1 MKAMT
6 VEQSLPIGKVVKA
19 HGLSGHL
26 KVLPYGETFSTL
38 SAEEK
43 ITANLPDGTSL
54 TLTVAEIS
62 PHQKTF
68 LLISREI
75 GTVEEAHRLVGAELC
90 VPESRLPPTAPD
102 EFYWYQLIGLEV
114 VNTEGQKLGTLEEII
129 ETGSNDVYVVRRGR
143 EEILVPAIEEVVRDV
158 DLQRR
163 LMTVD
168 LPETH

>member
-1 MKAMT
+1 MKAMII
-6 VEQSLPIGKVVKA
+6 EPSLPIGKVVKA
-19 HGLSGHL
+19 HGLKGHL

>member
-1 MKAMT
+1 MKAMII
-6 VEQSLPIGKVVKA
+6 EPSLPIGKVVKA
-19 HGLSGHL
+19 HGLRGHL

-38 SAEEK
+38 SVEEK
-43 ITANLPDGTSL
+43 ITANLPDGSSL
-54 TLTVAEIS
+54 TLTVVEIR

-75 GTVEEAHRLVGAELC
+75 DTVEEAHLLVGAELC
-90 VPESRLPPTAPD
+90 VPESRLPPTASG

>member
-1 MKAMT
+1 MKAMII
-6 VEQSLPIGKVVKA
+6 EPSLPIGKVVKA
-19 HGLSGHL
+19 HGLKGHL

-90 VPESRLPPTAPD
+90 VPESRLPPTDPG

>member
-1 MKAMT
+1 MKAMIIKP
-6 VEQSLPIGKVVKA
+6 SLSIGKVVKA
-19 HGLSGHL
+19 HGLRGHL

-43 ITANLPDGTSL
+43 ITANLSDGTSF
-54 TLTVAEIS
+54 TLTVAEIR

-68 LLISREI
+68 LLMCYEI
-75 GTVEEAHRLVGAELC
+75 GTAEQASRLVGAELC
-90 VPESRLPPTAPD
+90 VPESRLPPTASG

-129 ETGSNDVYVVRRGR
+129 ETGSNDVYVVRQGR
-143 EEILVPAIEEVVRDV
+143 EEILVPAIEEVVREV
-158 DLQRR
+158 DLHRR

-168 LPETH
+168 LPETQ

>member
-1 MKAMT
+1 MKAMII
-6 VEQSLPIGKVVKA
+6 EPSLPIGKVVKA
-19 HGLSGHL
+19 HGLKGHL

-114 VNTEGQKLGTLEEII
+114 VNTEGQQLGTLEEII

>member
-1 MKAMT
+1 MKAMII
-6 VEQSLPIGKVVKA
+6 EPSLPIGKVGKA
-19 HGLSGHL
+19 HGLRGHL

-68 LLISREI
+68 LLMSREI
-75 GTVEEAHRLVGAELC
+75 VTVEEAHRLVGAELC

-114 VNTEGQKLGTLEEII
+114 VDTEGQKLGTLEEII

>member
-1 MKAMT
+1 MKAMII
-6 VEQSLPIGKVVKA
+6 EPSLPIGKVVKA
-19 HGLSGHL
+19 HGLKGHL

-114 VNTEGQKLGTLEEII
+114 VDTEGQKLGTLEEII

>member
-1 MKAMT
+1 MKAMI
-6 VEQSLPIGKVVKA
+6 VDPSLPIGKVIKA
-19 HGLSGHL
+19 HGLRGHL

-38 SAEEK
+38 CVEEK
-43 ITANLPDGTSL
+43 ITANLPDGSSL
-54 TLTVAEIS
+54 TLTVAEIR

-68 LLISREI
+68 LLMSREI
-75 GTVEEAHRLVGAELC
+75 ATVEEAHRLVGAELC

>member
-1 MKAMT
+1 MKAMI
-6 VEQSLPIGKVVKA
+6 VDPSLPIGKVIKA
-19 HGLSGHL
+19 HGLRGHL

-38 SAEEK
+38 CAEEK
-43 ITANLPDGTSL
+43 ITANLPDGSSL
-54 TLTVAEIS
+54 TLTVAEIR

-68 LLISREI
+68 LLMSREI
-75 GTVEEAHRLVGAELC
+75 ETVEEAHRLVGAELC
-90 VPESRLPPTAPD
+90 VPESRLPPTDPG

-114 VNTEGQKLGTLEEII
+114 VNSEGERLGILEEII
-129 ETGSNDVYVVRRGR
+129 ETGSNDVYVVRRGK
-143 EEILVPAIEEVVRDV
+143 EETLIPAIEEVVLEV

>member
-1 MKAMT
+1 MKAMIS
-6 VEQSLPIGKVVKA
+6 EPSLPIGKVVKA
-19 HGLSGHL
+19 HGLRGHL

-38 SAEEK
+38 SVEEK

-54 TLTVAEIS
+54 TLTVAEIR
-62 PHQKTF
+62 PHQRTF
-68 LLISREI
+68 LLVSPEV
-75 GTVEEAHRLVGAELC
+75 GTVEEAYRLVGAELC
-90 VPESRLPPTAPD
+90 VPESRLPPTAPG

-143 EEILVPAIEEVVRDV
+143 EEILVPAIEEVVRHV
-158 DLQRR
+158 DLQMR

-168 LPETH
+168 LPETQ

>member
-1 MKAMT
+1 MKAMII
-6 VEQSLPIGKVVKA
+6 EPSLPIGKVVKA
-19 HGLSGHL
+19 HGLKGHL

-38 SAEEK
+38 SVEEK

-90 VPESRLPPTAPD
+90 VPESRLPPTAPG

>member
-1 MKAMT
+1 MKAMII
-6 VEQSLPIGKVVKA
+6 EPSLPIGKVVKA
-19 HGLSGHL
+19 HGLKGHL

-68 LLISREI
+68 LLMSREI
-75 GTVEEAHRLVGAELC
+75 GTVEEAQRLVGAELC

>member
-1 MKAMT
+1 MKAMI
-6 VEQSLPIGKVVKA
+6 VDPSLPIGKVIKT
-19 HGLSGHL
+19 HGLRGHL

-54 TLTVAEIS
+54 TLTVAETR

-75 GTVEEAHRLVGAELC
+75 DSVEEAHHLVGAELC
-90 VPESRLPPTAPD
+90 VPESRLPPTESN

-114 VNTEGQKLGTLEEII
+114 VDTEGQKLGTLEEII

-143 EEILVPAIEEVVRDV
+143 EEILVPAIEEVVREV

>member
-1 MKAMT
+1 
-6 VEQSLPIGKVVKA
+6 V
-19 HGLSGHL
+19 
-26 KVLPYGETFSTL
+26 
-38 SAEEK
+38 
-43 ITANLPDGTSL
+43 
-54 TLTVAEIS
+54 
-62 PHQKTF
+62 
-68 LLISREI
+68 I

-90 VPESRLPPTAPD
+90 VPESRLPP

>member
-1 MKAMT
+1 MKAMII
-6 VEQSLPIGKVVKA
+6 EPSLPIGKVVKA
-19 HGLSGHL
+19 HGLKGHL

-143 EEILVPAIEEVVRDV
+143 EEILVPAIEEVIRDV

>member
-1 MKAMT
+1 MKAMI
-6 VEQSLPIGKVVKA
+6 VDPSLPIGKVIKT
-19 HGLSGHL
+19 HGLRGHL

-54 TLTVAEIS
+54 TLTVAEIR

-75 GTVEEAHRLVGAELC
+75 DSVEEAHHLVGAELC
-90 VPESRLPPTAPD
+90 VPESRLPPTESN

-114 VNTEGQKLGTLEEII
+114 VDTEGQKLGTLEEII

-143 EEILVPAIEEVVRDV
+143 EEILVPAIEEVVREV

>member
-1 MKAMT
+1 MKAMII
-6 VEQSLPIGKVVKA
+6 EPSLPIGKVVKA
-19 HGLSGHL
+19 HGLKGHL

-129 ETGSNDVYVVRRGR
+129 ETGSNDVYVVRRGK
-143 EEILVPAIEEVVRDV
+143 EEILVPAIEEVVLDV

>member
-1 MKAMT
+1 MKAMII
-6 VEQSLPIGKVVKA
+6 EPSLPIGKVVKA
-19 HGLSGHL
+19 HGLKGHL

-68 LLISREI
+68 LLMSREI

-90 VPESRLPPTAPD
+90 VPESRLPPTD
-102 EFYWYQLIGLEV
+102 SGEFYWYQLIGLEV

>member
-1 MKAMT
+1 MKSMIVDPA
-6 VEQSLPIGKVVKA
+6 LPIGKVVKE
-19 HGLSGHL
+19 HGLRGHL

-54 TLTVAEIS
+54 TLTVAEIR

-68 LLISREI
+68 LLMSREI
-75 GTVEEAHRLVGAELC
+75 DTVEEARRLVGAELC
-90 VPESRLPPTAPD
+90 VPESRLPPTEPD

-114 VNTEGQKLGTLEEII
+114 VNSQGQKLGILEEII
-129 ETGSNDVYVVRRGR
+129 ETGSNDVYVVRRGKK
-143 EEILVPAIEEVVRDV
+143 EILVPATEEVVREV

>member
-1 MKAMT
+1 MKAMII
-6 VEQSLPIGKVVKA
+6 EPSLPIGKVVKA
-19 HGLSGHL
+19 HGLKGHL

-90 VPESRLPPTAPD
+90 VPESRLPPTDPG

-114 VNTEGQKLGTLEEII
+114 VNSEGERLGILEEII
-129 ETGSNDVYVVRRGR
+129 ETGSNDVYVVRRGK
-143 EEILVPAIEEVVRDV
+143 EEILIPAIEEVVREV

>member
-1 MKAMT
+1 MKAMII
-6 VEQSLPIGKVVKA
+6 EPSLPIGKVVKA
-19 HGLSGHL
+19 HGLRGHL

>member
-1 MKAMT
+1 MKAMII
-6 VEQSLPIGKVVKA
+6 EPSLPIGKVVKA
-19 HGLSGHL
+19 HGLRGHL
-26 KVLPYGETFSTL
+26 KVLPYGETFATL

-54 TLTVAEIS
+54 TLTVAEIR

-68 LLISREI
+68 LLMSREI
-75 GTVEEAHRLVGAELC
+75 DTVEEAHRLVGAELC
-90 VPESRLPPTAPD
+90 VPESRLPPTD
-102 EFYWYQLIGLEV
+102 SGEFYWYQLIGLEV

-143 EEILVPAIEEVVRDV
+143 KEILVPAIEEVVRDV

>member
-1 MKAMT
+1 MKGMIS
-6 VEQSLPIGKVVKA
+6 EPSLPIGKVVKA
-19 HGLSGHL
+19 HGLRGHL

-43 ITANLPDGTSL
+43 ITANLPDGNSL
-54 TLTVAEIS
+54 TLTVVEIR

-75 GTVEEAHRLVGAELC
+75 DTVEEAHLLVGAELC
-90 VPESRLPPTAPD
+90 VPESRLPPTASG

>member
-1 MKAMT
+1 MKGMISDP
-6 VEQSLPIGKVVKA
+6 SLPIGKVVKA
-19 HGLSGHL
+19 HGLRGHL